1 MPHSGPNCA
10 WRQKRASHSKP
21 KSTPKPRT
29 LPIDKSTLA
38 DYAPPKQPTLYDCLP
53 TPKHNTYKDAL
64 NSY

>member
-1 MPHSGPNCA
+1 MPSNGPNCA
-10 WRQKRASHSKP
+10 WRQKRALKA
-21 KSTPKPRT
+21 KSSPKPRT

-53 TPKHNTYKDAL
+53 TPQHDTYKDAL